1 MPPTA
6 IATSPAQDSPALLT
20 KDLNFNGEGKLPA
33 VSATETSDEEIN
45 ETLPRTIHPPL
56 ILENHPVDER
66 LPLKAIV
73 VGAGITGITA
83 GILLPAKVPGLNLT
97 IYERHSDIG
106 GVWHSNQ
113 YPGVKCDVP
122 SHVYQSTFS
131 PSKSWTENYSRG
143 AEIKSY
149 WKSVATKYSVWKYIQ
164 TNSQIISTS
173 WSESNAKW
181 TVTVKQTDPL
191 TGLSSTITD
200 EAEFLITGAGRFSN
214 PRLPNIPGLDDYQ
227 GKVIHTGKWDPTF
240 EPEGKNLALI
250 GNGASGLQILPELQ
264 KVANRVDHYT
274 RNPTWVAGT
283 LGGEKLS
290 RTVPI
295 ASDLKD
301 SWENDSAAY
310 HSYRKELETQSWT
323 RFGLVQKGSER
334 NRAAREEFEKLMAI
348 RLGDKKDELLSLV
361 VPDFPPTCRRL
372 TPGPGY
378 LEAVAQQ
385 NVEYIRTPIETLTEK
400 GIKTVDGKERNVD
413 AVICATGVDVTDTP
427 GFPIYNSNG
436 TNLQSLWREGGDPGF
451 PDTYLGMAAA
461 DFPNL
466 LFLGGPNSAS
476 GFAGTVP
483 HTIETQVTYIAKILR
498 KVSSQRIRTIVPSRA
513 AVVDFRAYCESFF
526 PTTVLGEGCS
536 SWYNNQVKGGRIVA
550 VWPGSGAHV
559 NYIRRDVRW
568 EDFEY
573 TYHNSQ
579 GNRFGYFGNGWTS
592 RDVAAK
598 DGGDPAKEVDFT
610 YYLKQEATT
619 GDGVDLRGYHEAWWE
634 V

>member
-1 MPPTA
+1 M
-6 IATSPAQDSPALLT
+6 
-20 KDLNFNGEGKLPA
+20 
-33 VSATETSDEEIN
+33 
-45 ETLPRTIHPPL
+45 
-56 ILENHPVDER
+56 
-66 LPLKAIV
+66 
-73 VGAGITGITA
+73 
-83 GILLPAKVPGLNLT
+83 
-97 IYERHSDIG
+97 
-106 GVWHSNQ
+106 
-113 YPGVKCDVP
+113 
-122 SHVYQSTFS
+122 
-131 PSKSWTENYSRG
+131 
-143 AEIKSY
+143 
-149 WKSVATKYSVWKYIQ
+149 
-164 TNSQIISTS
+164 
-173 WSESNAKW
+173 WSESKAKW
-181 TVTVKQTDPL
+181 TVTVKQTDAL
-191 TGLSSTITD
+191 TGQSNTITD
-200 EAEFLITGAGRFSN
+200 EAEFLITGTGRFSN
-214 PRLPNIPGLDDYQ
+214 PRLPDIPGLDKFQ

-264 KVANRVDHYT
+264 KVASRVDHYT

-295 ASDLKD
+295 SEDLKN

-310 HSYRKELETQSWT
+310 HAYRKELETQSWT

-334 NRAAREEFEKLMAI
+334 NKAARAEFEKLMAI
-348 RLGDKKDELLSLV
+348 RLGDKKEELLSLV

-378 LEAVAQQ
+378 LEAIAKE
-385 NVEYIRTPIETLTEK
+385 NVKYIRTPIETLTEK
-400 GIKTVDGKERNVD
+400 GIKTADGKERHVD

-427 GFPIYNSNG
+427 GFPIFNGNG
-436 TNLQSLWREGGDPGF
+436 TNLQTLWRDGGDPGF

-466 LFLGGPNSAS
+466 LFVGGPNSAS

-498 KVSSQRIRTIVPSRA
+498 KVSSQRIRKISPSRA
-513 AVVDFRAYCESFF
+513 AVRDFRAYCESFF

-568 EDFEY
+568 EGFEY

-598 DGGDPAKEVDFT
+598 DGGEIQTEVGFT
-610 YYLKQEATT
+610 DYLKLEAST
-619 GDGVDLRGYHEAWWE
+619 GEGVDLRGYHEAWWE